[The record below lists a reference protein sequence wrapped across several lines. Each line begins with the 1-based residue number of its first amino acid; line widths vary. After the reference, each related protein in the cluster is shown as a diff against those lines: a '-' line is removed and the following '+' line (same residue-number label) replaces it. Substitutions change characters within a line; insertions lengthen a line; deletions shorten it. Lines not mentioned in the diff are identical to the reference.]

1 MRISVEHLGKSYH
14 GTPVLRDVTFTAGP
28 GITCVMAPSGV
39 GKTTLLR
46 LLLGLETPDEGSVR
60 LPENCRWAAVFQED
74 RLLEHLDAWGNLHL
88 IGTRQGE
95 AAQPQCWQNW
105 GWRRRRK
112 DQCGVLRRNAPA
124 SGADPG
130 TPGAF

>member
-1 MRISVEHLGKSYH
+1 MHLGKCLSRNASTPGCDVH
-14 GTPVLRDVTFTAGP
+14 GGAWNHLCDGTLRR
-28 GITCVMAPSGV
+28 
-39 GKTTLLR
+39 GKDHLLR

-112 DQCGVLRRNAPA
+112 DQCGSTPA
-124 SGADPG
+124 ECAGVWR
-130 TPGAF
+130 

>member
-60 LPENCRWAAVFQED
+60 LPENCRWAAVF
-74 RLLEHLDAWGNLHL
+74 
-88 IGTRQGE
+88 
-95 AAQPQCWQNW
+95 
-105 GWRRRRK
+105 
-112 DQCGVLRRNAPA
+112 
-124 SGADPG
+124 
-130 TPGAF
+130 